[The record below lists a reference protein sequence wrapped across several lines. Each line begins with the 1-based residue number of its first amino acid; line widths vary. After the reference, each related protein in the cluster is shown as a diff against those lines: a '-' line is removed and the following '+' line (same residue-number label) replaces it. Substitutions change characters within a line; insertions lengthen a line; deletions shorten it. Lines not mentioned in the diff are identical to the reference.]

1 MTRRFNLQ
9 HWRAELRE
17 AQQKQFTNL
26 TVAIA
31 VAALAVCG
39 IYWFLEQGYLDKQQ
53 EAITHI
59 DSEIKSLEN
68 AKKEVEKV
76 GKFNQEVLKQIQTIQ
91 HLQSDRGLTLQMFDY
106 ISSKMP
112 ETVFL
117 NSVRYNKGTLTLNGT
132 AENEM
137 GVSAFVR
144 ELEKFPNFVNV
155 TLGGMYTA
163 TNTSRYRVADQTPV
177 RSFTLNIKVTPPSEL
192 LAK

>member
-9 HWRAELRE
+9 PWRAELRE
-17 AQQKQFTNL
+17 AQKKQFTNL
-26 TVAIA
+26 TAVIV

-53 EAITHI
+53 EAISHI

-76 GKFNQEVLKQIQTIQ
+76 GKFNQEVLRQIQTIQ

-117 NSVRYNKGTLTLNGT
+117 NSVRYNNGTLTLNGT

-192 LAK
+192 AK

>member
-9 HWRAELRE
+9 PWRAELRE
-17 AQQKQFTNL
+17 AQKKQFTNL